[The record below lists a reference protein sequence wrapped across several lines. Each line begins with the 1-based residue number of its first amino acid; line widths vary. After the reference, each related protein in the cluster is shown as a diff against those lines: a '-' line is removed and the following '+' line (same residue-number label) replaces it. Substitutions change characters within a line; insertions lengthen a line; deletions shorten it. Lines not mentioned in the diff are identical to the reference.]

1 MPENASTALRLLR
14 LGLVGRGIQLSRTP
28 RMHEAEA
35 AAHGIACRY
44 ELLDTGAG
52 LTGTLAEILDRAEA
66 DGFAGLNVTYPF
78 KQEAVALVDELS
90 DAARRV
96 GAINTI
102 VFAGGRRTGHNT
114 DLWGFAESVRRGLP
128 DAAMGT
134 VLLIGAG
141 GAGAA
146 VAHALADMGASRIL
160 IADPRGEAAEALA
173 RSINASAVG
182 GRAECANDLA
192 SAAGVADGIVNA
204 TPVGMADL
212 PGAPLDIDLLA
223 PRHWVA
229 DIVYFP
235 LETEL
240 LQAARARG
248 CATLGGEGMA
258 VFQAV
263 RAFECFTRLTP
274 DPARMRDTFRSLG
287 AP

>member
-1 MPENASTALRLLR
+1 MPEYAFAAARPLR

-52 LTGTLAEILDRAEA
+52 VTGTLAEILDRAEA

-78 KQEAVALVDELS
+78 KQEAVALVDTLS
-90 DAARRV
+90 AGARRV

-102 VFAGGRRTGHNT
+102 VFAGGRRAGHNT
-114 DLWGFAESVRRGLP
+114 DFWGFGESVRRDLP

-146 VAHALADMGASRIL
+146 VGHALADMGAGRIL
-160 IADPRGEAAEALA
+160 IADTRADAADALA
-173 RSINASAVG
+173 RAINEAGAD
-182 GRAECANDLA
+182 RAARADDLA
-192 SAAGVADGIVNA
+192 VAAAAADGIVNA
-204 TPVGMADL
+204 TPVGMASL
-212 PGAPLDIDLLA
+212 PGTALDIDLLA

-229 DIVYFP
+229 DIIYFP

-240 LQAARARG
+240 LRAARAKG
-248 CATLGGEGMA
+248 CATLAGEGMA

-263 RAFECFTRLTP
+263 RAFELFTGLTP
-274 DPARMRDTFRSLG
+274 DAARMRGTFRSLG
-287 AP
+287 AR